1 MGIYGE
7 SVYMH
12 VFMVLNESVW
22 MFHLLRI
29 STYGIPDI
37 QSYID
42 IGGDDVAGRQWY
54 DIFVKRKKE
63 KRMRRKI
70 MMSWKVNDGKNEW
83 K

>member
-29 STYGIPDI
+29 GTYGIPDI